1 MVEVHRNYN
10 GLGKKQFIETERLFL
25 KLQAG
30 RRTELSPEDY
40 KQAKHSKWKE
50 MKTSM
55 PQRCWHPDFLCFVGL
70 PKLIL
75 ITDLLLTTQ
84 K

>member
-40 KQAKHSKWKE
+40 KQAKHSK
-50 MKTSM
+50 
-55 PQRCWHPDFLCFVGL
+55 
-70 PKLIL
+70 
-75 ITDLLLTTQ
+75 
-84 K
+84 